1 MKRVALINDLSG
13 LGGCSLTA
21 SISVLSALGVEACPL
36 PTAVLSNQTEFESF
50 YMLDMTDKME
60 LFAEQWK
67 KLDISFDAIL
77 VGFLA
82 DVNQAETVK
91 KFIEQFKK
99 DNTLLLID
107 PVMGGDGA
115 CYKTL
120 TADLCEKI
128 RNLSFEADI
137 ITPNLTEAEILLGK
151 DIELNVTLGEARSFA
166 EELLKKG
173 PSKVII
179 TDVVIGD
186 KIYNI
191 IGENGEIFEICA
203 QRIGKSY
210 SGTGDLLASVIT
222 AGVLNGF
229 SVKNSVVA
237 AAKFI
242 EKAVEEAFNNKTDRN
257 FGIPFQKY
265 LPLLWEQFK

>member
-13 LGGCSLTA
+13 IGGCSLTT
-21 SISVLSALGVEACPL
+21 SIAVLSALGIEACPL
-36 PTAVLSNQTEFESF
+36 PTAILSNQTEFDSF
-50 YMLDMTDKME
+50 YMVDMTDKME

-67 KLDISFDAIL
+67 RLNISFDAIS

-82 DVNQAETVK
+82 DESQAEIVK
-91 KFIEQFKK
+91 NFISQFKK
-99 DNTLLLID
+99 DNTLILID

-120 TADLCEKI
+120 TPELCEKI
-128 RNLSFEADI
+128 RALSFKADI
-137 ITPNLTEAEILLGK
+137 ITPNLTEAQILLEK
-151 DIELNVTLGEARSFA
+151 EIKLEVTLKEAHLFA
-166 EELLKKG
+166 EELMKKG

-186 KIYNI
+186 TVYNI
-191 IGENGEIFEICA
+191 IGENGEISEVCA
-203 QRIGKSY
+203 RRIGKSY

-222 AGVLNGF
+222 AGALNGF
-229 SVKNSVVA
+229 SLKTTVA
-237 AAKFI
+237 TAALFI

-257 FGIPFQKY
+257 FGIPFQNY
-265 LPLLWEQFK
+265 IPLLWENLK